1 MKYFFLFV
9 RITYTKELRTAS
21 LKIVIPIF
29 DVTEM
34 TMFNNRNY
42 GIRRLHW
49 KQKNVL
55 DIKNA

>member
-1 MKYFFLFV
+1 MKYFFLFG

-49 KQKNVL
+49 KQK
-55 DIKNA
+55 KRS